1 MDRVRPRV
9 GFTLPGKSRSAS
21 RTRLPKG
28 KARCRDGRVCE
39 VLATVSGRRTLRR
52 DPEGLTP
59 DVGDWHPVL

>member
-9 GFTLPGKSRSAS
+9 GFTLPGQEPEREPDALAQGEGPAP
-21 RTRLPKG
+21 R
-28 KARCRDGRVCE
+28 GRVCD

>member
-1 MDRVRPRV
+1 M
-9 GFTLPGKSRSAS
+9 
-21 RTRLPKG
+21 PKG
-28 KARCRDGRVCE
+28 KARRRDGRVCD